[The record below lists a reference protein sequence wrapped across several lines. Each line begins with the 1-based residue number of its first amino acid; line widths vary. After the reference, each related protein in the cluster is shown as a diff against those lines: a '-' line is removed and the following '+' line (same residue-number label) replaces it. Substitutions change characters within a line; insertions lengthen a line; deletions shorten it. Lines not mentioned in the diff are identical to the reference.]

1 MKSFVD
7 KHRQSKKKIR
17 LEQRDFKA
25 VQKYNRQLEEEK
37 SQKRL
42 MKVQAETNA

>member
-17 LEQRDFKA
+17 LEQRDFTA
-25 VQKYNRQLEEEK
+25 NQKYNRQLEEEK
-37 SQKRL
+37 SQKRD
-42 MKVQAETNA
+42 MAVQAKTAA